1 LGDEAGSA
9 SDIVVGV
16 RPPLR
21 DGSRSAIALSTS
33 KRWPA
38 TAKNIVE
45 NAQARVERERERR
58 YTVALAFSIANRGRR
73 TAASVLAGA
82 LAFRFFLTLLP
93 LTLVAVVGLGYLR
106 SAGGTPSDALK
117 QFGIKGVIASTI
129 NHSASFSDPGRV
141 TVLLLGIVGLL
152 SGARTCAATL
162 RAIHA
167 LAWGIPVSRWRRG
180 GRAGVVFLGAVVVG
194 FACAGLAARAR
205 AETGVVLGFGAS
217 LLLAGVVGLVWF
229 GASFLLPHPDQARW
243 TAFLPGAV
251 IVGVGMALLQAVTAN
266 WVGPKLSHESSL
278 YGSLGV
284 SFVVLGWLYVLGRL
298 LVAAPLFN
306 AAVLEH
312 RDRAFAAA
320 RHGAGGGRSAEAGD
334 QTESTSAGIS
344 QSST

>member
-1 LGDEAGSA
+1 LDDEAGSA
-9 SDIVVGV
+9 SDIVVV
-16 RPPLR
+16 VQPPLR
-21 DGSRSAIALSTS
+21 DGSRSAIAPPISN
-33 KRWPA
+33 RWPA
-38 TAKNIVE
+38 TAKKIVE
-45 NAQARVERERERR
+45 NAQARVEQERERR
-58 YTVALAFSIANRGRR
+58 YTVALAFSIADRGRR

-93 LTLVAVVGLGYLR
+93 LTLVAVVGLGYLK
-106 SAGGTPSDALK
+106 STGGTPSDALK

-129 NHSASFSDPGRV
+129 NHSASFTDPGRAA
-141 TVLLLGIVGLL
+141 VLLLGIVGVL

-180 GRAGVVFLGAVVVG
+180 GRAGMIFLGAVVVG

-205 AETGVVLGFGAS
+205 ADAGVVLGFGAS
-217 LLLAGVVGLVWF
+217 LLLAGVVGLVWL
-229 GASFLLPHPDQARW
+229 GVSFLLPHPDGARW
-243 TAFLPGAV
+243 TAFLPGAI

-266 WVGPKLSHESSL
+266 WVGPKLHHESSL

-306 AAVLEH
+306 ASMLEH
-312 RDRAFAAA
+312 RDPAFAAA
-320 RHGAGGGRSAEAGD
+320 RQRAGGGGSAEPDDPA
-334 QTESTSAGIS
+334 ESTVTGMS
-344 QSST
+344 QNTV